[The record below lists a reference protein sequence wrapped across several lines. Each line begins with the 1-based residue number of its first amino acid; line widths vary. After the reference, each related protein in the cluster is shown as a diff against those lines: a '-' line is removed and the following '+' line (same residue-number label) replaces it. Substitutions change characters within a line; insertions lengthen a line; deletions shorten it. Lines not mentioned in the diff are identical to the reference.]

1 MLRFTRWDAPPG
13 FVVGRCDLGGALMI
27 ANAQGDDT
35 KTIYRD
41 LLIYA
46 GGVVLVAPLLA
57 WLLFVPTG
65 LL

>member
-46 GGVVLVAPLLA
+46 GGVVPGGLLA

>member
-1 MLRFTRWDAPPG
+1 
-13 FVVGRCDLGGALMI
+13 MI